1 MTLQINSHF
10 DSGNIEVI
18 NVEAADNIRLRIRK
32 DSNSEFFQW
41 FHFRLAAPAGT
52 DVRIIIENAGE
63 CSYAEGWYDYQCAA
77 SHDRHAWFRI
87 TTTHYDGEQLTIEF
101 TMQQDCIWMA
111 YFQPYS
117 LERHFD
123 LLARCAQKTDV
134 KLAQLGNSVE
144 GRSIDVLRLGVSGQQ
159 HVSCSNVWII
169 ARQHPGESMAEW
181 CAEGLLEALLDE
193 DSAEFGH
200 IAREIRQRACI
211 HVVPNVNPDG
221 STLGNLRSNAAG
233 ANLNREWRTPTIERS
248 PEVLCV
254 RQGML
259 DTGVDL
265 FIDLHGDETL
275 PYVFIDG
282 SHMVPGYGER
292 NLALQQAF
300 LDELRAASP
309 DFQTVK
315 GYADNR
321 FDDELLTLASKWV
334 AHQFNCVALTLE
346 MPFKDNAN
354 APDARSGWSGARSKR
369 MGAALLH
376 PILGHLRR
384 IMS

>member
-1 MTLQINSHF
+1 
-10 DSGNIEVI
+10 
-18 NVEAADNIRLRIRK
+18 
-32 DSNSEFFQW
+32 
-41 FHFRLAAPAGT
+41 
-52 DVRIIIENAGE
+52 VRIIIENAGE
-63 CSYAEGWYDYQCAA
+63 CSYAEGWHGYQCAA
-77 SHDRHAWFRI
+77 SHDRHDWFRI
-87 TTTHYDGEQLTIEF
+87 TTTHYDGTELRIEF
-101 TMQQDCIWMA
+101 TMQQDSIWLA

-117 LERHFD
+117 LEQHFD
-123 LLARCAQKTDV
+123 VLAHHAKKPDV
-134 KLAQLGNSVE
+134 ELIQLGNSVQQ
-144 GRSIDVLRLGVSGQQ
+144 RSIDALRIGKPGSGRR
-159 HVSCSNVWII
+159 NVWVI

-181 CAEGLLEALLDE
+181 CAEGLLAALLDE
-193 DSAEFGH
+193 DAEWGA
-200 IAREIRQRACI
+200 IAREIRERACI

-233 ANLNREWRTPTIERS
+233 ANLNREWKNPSLERS

-259 DTGVDL
+259 DSGVDL

-300 LDELRAASP
+300 LDDLLKASP
-309 DFQTVK
+309 DFQTVQ

-334 AHQFNCVALTLE
+334 ANEFNCVALTLE

-354 APDARSGWSGARSKR
+354 APDKRAGWSAARSKR
-369 MGAALLH
+369 LGALLLH
-376 PILGHLRR
+376 PILAHLRR
-384 IMS
+384 MDS